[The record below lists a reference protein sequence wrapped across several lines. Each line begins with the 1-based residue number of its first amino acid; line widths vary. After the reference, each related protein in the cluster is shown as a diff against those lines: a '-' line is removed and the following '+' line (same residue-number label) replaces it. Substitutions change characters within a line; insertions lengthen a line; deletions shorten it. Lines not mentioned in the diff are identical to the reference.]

1 MDPIQISIAV
11 IMVGVACAGVV
22 WLYTSEASA
31 SIGRMMAM
39 MERAGLDP
47 RTATLD
53 DPRTMTIRKE
63 MRRRCRR
70 CPREELCDRWLAGKV
85 EGNNSFCPNAESFNL
100 VREPAHA
107 PVDTRPVG
115 TASKRADTPN

>member
-39 MERAGLDP
+39 MERTGLDP

-53 DPRTMTIRKE
+53 DPRTMTIRKK

-85 EGNNSFCPNAESFNL
+85 EGNNSFCPNAQTFQSL
-100 VREPAHA
+100 S
-107 PVDTRPVG
+107 G
-115 TASKRADTPN
+115 TNARAS

>member
-22 WLYTSEASA
+22 WLYTSQASA

-85 EGNNSFCPNAESFNL
+85 EGNNSFCPNAETFQS
-100 VREPAHA
+100 PTG
-107 PVDTRPVG
+107 TRAR
-115 TASKRADTPN
+115 TS